1 MASKKTLNE
10 SNLEALGA
18 RRLAELL
25 IEISTGNAAAKR
37 LLRLEL
43 AGHESPGEAAK
54 EIRKRLTTIARSRSF
69 IDWQNRRKLVDDL
82 EDQRRAILV
91 RVAKSDPA
99 EGLELMWRL
108 LDLARPVFERCDD
121 SSGTVSAIFHAA
133 CSDLGGIARAAK
145 IVPRDLADHAYQAL
159 INNDYGQ
166 FDGLIEVL
174 TPALGQEGLEHLKQ
188 RMIALS
194 KEPVRRPADKERQVI
209 GWGANGRIYADDL
222 VERSRVGAV
231 RLALKEIA
239 DAQGDVD
246 AFIGLHDEP
255 TRKVPK
261 IAAEIARRQLTV
273 GRTKEA
279 WQTIES
285 AEHRPTSWPDFEWE
299 DARIDVLNAL
309 GRGDEAQAARL
320 SCFERF
326 LSARHLRAY
335 LKQLRDFDGVEAEER
350 ALGYAER
357 YKEVLQ
363 SLAFLVNWPSLERA
377 ARIVIQRAGELDGD
391 RYETLTPAADALA
404 GKYPLAATLVLRAM
418 IDFSLTRARSSRY
431 GHAARHLGEC
441 ASLASTIQ
449 DFGSFEAHG
458 AYVSRLR
465 REHPRKSSFWSLT
478 LPYL

>member
-18 RRLAELL
+18 KRLAELL
-25 IEISTGNAAAKR
+25 IEISAGNAAAKR

-43 AGHESPGEAAK
+43 AGAESPGEVAR

-69 IDWQNRRKLVDDL
+69 VDWQNRRALVDDL
-82 EDQRRAILV
+82 EAQRRAIAD

-99 EGLELMWRL
+99 EGLELMWRF
-108 LDLARPVFERCDD
+108 LDLAKSVFERCDD
-121 SSGTVSAIFHAA
+121 SSGAVSGIFHTA
-133 CSDLGGIARAAK
+133 CSDLGDIAQGAK
-145 IVPRDLADHAYQAL
+145 IDPRDLADHAFQAL
-159 INNDYGQ
+159 IKNDYGQ

-174 TPALGQEGLEHLKQ
+174 TPALGQEGLEHLKL

-209 GWGANGRIYADDL
+209 GWGSSGRIYVDDL
-222 VERSRVGAV
+222 AERSRVSTV

-246 AFIGLHDEP
+246 AFIAQYDEQ

-261 IAAEIARRQLTV
+261 IAAEIARRLLAA

-279 WQTIES
+279 WQIIES
-285 AEHRPTSWPDFEWE
+285 AEHRRSSWPDFEWE
-299 DARIDVLNAL
+299 DARIDVLDAL

-320 SCFERF
+320 SCFERS

-335 LKQLRDFDGVEAEER
+335 LKQLPDFDDVEAEDK
-350 ALGYAER
+350 ALGHAEL
-357 YKEVLQ
+357 YKDLLQ
-363 SLAFLVNWPSLERA
+363 SLSFLISWPSLERA
-377 ARIVIQRAGELDGD
+377 ARIVVQRAAELDGD
-391 RYETLTPAADALA
+391 HYEILTPAGDALA

-418 IDFSLTRARSSRY
+418 IDFSLTHARSSRY
-431 GHAARHLGEC
+431 GHAARHLMEC

-449 DFGSFEAHG
+449 DFGTFEAHD
-458 AYVSRLR
+458 AYLSRLR

-478 LPYL
+478 SL